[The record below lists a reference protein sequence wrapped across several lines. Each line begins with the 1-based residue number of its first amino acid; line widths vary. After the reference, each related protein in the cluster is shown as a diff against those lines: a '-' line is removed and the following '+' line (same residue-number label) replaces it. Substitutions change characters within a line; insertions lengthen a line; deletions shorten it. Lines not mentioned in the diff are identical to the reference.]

1 MIVEFLS
8 SNSKFAA
15 VKYNNDKLSCGKAE
29 LMAVRNFQA
38 LNSVSKP
45 RAADFKAYLQLI
57 GSLNPKV
64 KNKQL
69 HLSIMAKGK
78 SRSKAELTDIAHQW
92 LKRMGYGNN
101 PYLIYFHNDNPN
113 NHVHIVSVRV
123 CKNRKA
129 VPTRYEEFRSSVVLH
144 ELIGHDPVA
153 QAERDATK
161 ALAYGFNSLDQFQI
175 LLKNMGYC
183 GYMRDSALHMVKH
196 SRTLHA
202 VNLDVINHRIQQYHP
217 SPIPVHALNS
227 VFKTLL
233 KIVSGKPIRH
243 PSFWHAYLRQA
254 YKSELSILLSEQLK
268 IDIIYH
274 RKNREIVG
282 FTVIN
287 HEMKL
292 VHDGKEIIDLSIL
305 SKNLE
310 NPEGYIDGDKVIFF
324 KTDEVRNKISEPIEK
339 ESIYSEKNQND
350 GEKARLKR

>member
-38 LNSVSKP
+38 LASISRP
-45 RAADFKAYLQLI
+45 RAADFKAYLKMI

-69 HLSIMAKGK
+69 HVSIMAKGS
-78 SRSKAELTDIAHQW
+78 SRSKNELTDIAHQW

-101 PYLIYFHNDNPN
+101 PYLIYFHKDNPN

-123 CKNRKA
+123 CKNRKS
-129 VPTRYEEFRSSVVLH
+129 VPTRYEKFRSSVVLQ

-153 QAERDATK
+153 QAERDTAN
-161 ALAYGFNSLDQFQI
+161 ALTYSFNSLDQFLI
-175 LLKNMGYC
+175 LLKHMGYS
-183 GYMRDSALHMVKH
+183 GYVKDSALHMVKH

-202 VNLDVINHRIQQYHP
+202 VKLDTINHRIQQYLP
-217 SPIPVHALNS
+217 SPIPAHALNS

-233 KIVSGKPIRH
+233 KIVSGKPYRH

-254 YKSELSILLSEQLK
+254 YKSDLSILLSEQLN

-274 RKNREIVG
+274 SVKKEIVG
-282 FTVIN
+282 YTVIN

-292 VHDGKEIIDLSIL
+292 VHDGKEIIDFSVLA
-305 SKNLE
+305 KNLE
-310 NPEGYIDGDKVIFF
+310 NPEGYIEGDKVIFF
-324 KTDEVRNKISEPIEK
+324 NTDEVRNEK
-339 ESIYSEKNQND
+339 LESRKKEDLYVKQNQED
-350 GEKARLKR
+350 SGKGRSR